1 MTDAELTLNPVPEA
15 PPLVA
20 LPDPETAAHIDAGDG
35 NDQDQPRPQM
45 PTMEELETSLKFNRL
60 MIATGYQMRI
70 ASNIGNNKALI
81 AEYRAWREAEEI
93 GKF

>member
-1 MTDAELTLNPVPEA
+1 
-15 PPLVA
+15 
-20 LPDPETAAHIDAGDG
+20 
-35 NDQDQPRPQM
+35 M
-45 PTMEELETSLKFNRL
+45 PTMEELETSLRFNRL

-70 ASNIGNNKALI
+70 ASNIGGSKALI